1 MILLI
6 GIKIIYVNMR
16 ILNNNFFYYTEVE
29 F

>member
-6 GIKIIYVNMR
+6 GIKIIYANMR

>member
-6 GIKIIYVNMR
+6 GIKILYVNMC

>member
-16 ILNNNFFYYTEVE
+16 ILNNNFFYYTGVE